1 MLTDEKK
8 LPGQKE
14 NYGEILKNAPY
25 QKRMSV
31 TYQHLSMCV
40 SDSTYTE
47 LDYRSIKWAMK
58 KINTEEKIFSK
69 SRFLLAGN

>member
-25 QKRMSV
+25 QKQMSV
-31 TYQHLSMCV
+31 TNQHLSMCV
-40 SDSTYTE
+40 SDSTYSE